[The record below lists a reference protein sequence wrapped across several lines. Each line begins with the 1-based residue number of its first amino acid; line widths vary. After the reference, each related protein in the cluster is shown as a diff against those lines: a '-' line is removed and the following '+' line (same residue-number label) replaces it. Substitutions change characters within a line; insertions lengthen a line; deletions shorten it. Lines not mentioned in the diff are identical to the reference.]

1 MANFSQ
7 SHGQPPIAM
16 TVPGPGGDSVT
27 RSGPQDTATLSQ
39 LRARH
44 SHCTDHSAED
54 QRNSLPCPHTAADL
68 CVATIGGS
76 SICCHLSRADLT
88 QKISNTHE
96 QGERSTRS
104 PGRFPSSTC
113 CSPEASLISRVAHKV
128 LDFYIFML
136 FVILGV
142 REQRSGALSSTVLLS
157 FEVASWTP

>member
-1 MANFSQ
+1 
-7 SHGQPPIAM
+7 M
-16 TVPGPGGDSVT
+16 TVPGPGGGSVT

-54 QRNSLPCPHTAADL
+54 QRNSLPCPHTAADF
-68 CVATIGGS
+68 CVATSGGS

-113 CSPEASLISRVAHKV
+113 CLPEASLISRVAHKV
-128 LDFYIFML
+128 LDFYILML

-142 REQRSGALSSTVLLS
+142 REHGLLPCFYPLRQPPGHLELSWRKSLVLSDITSRL
-157 FEVASWTP
+157 